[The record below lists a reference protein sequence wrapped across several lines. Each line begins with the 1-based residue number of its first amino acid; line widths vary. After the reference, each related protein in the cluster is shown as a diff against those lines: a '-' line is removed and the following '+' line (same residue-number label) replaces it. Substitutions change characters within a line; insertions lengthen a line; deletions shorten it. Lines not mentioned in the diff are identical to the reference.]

1 MCGKAIIKQFN
12 IVMKRYTKTINS
24 KSEVKTRKEIVIRK
38 DGRVT
43 YNPTEEML
51 LADGWVEYI
60 EPKPTEEEMQK
71 AALLK
76 AKQKKIKEVN
86 SYDKSNEVNQFYIK
100 GIPLWLDRE
109 ERATLQR
116 RFEVEQKNGI
126 TNSTLWKNGVEFPL
140 VIAEAMVMLDAL
152 EMYAIQSFDCT
163 QRHLAAI
170 NNLATIDAIK
180 SYDYAQGYPEKLRF

>member
-1 MCGKAIIKQFN
+1 MKHYTKQIDGKA
-12 IVMKRYTKTINS
+12 V
-24 KSEVKTRKEIVIRK
+24 VKTRKEIVIRK

-43 YNPTEEML
+43 YNPTEDMI

-60 EPKPTEEEMQK
+60 QPTVTAPELTDEQRAK
-71 AALLK
+71 AALVR
-76 AKQKKIKEVN
+76 ARHKKRNEIFE
-86 SYDKSNEVNQFYIK
+86 YDKSEEVELFYIK

-116 RFEVEQKNGI
+116 RFEIEQKNGI
-126 TNSTLWKNGVEFPL
+126 TKSTLWKNGVEFPL

-163 QRHLAAI
+163 QRHIANI
-170 NNLATIDAIK
+170 GNLTTMEELQ
-180 SYDYAQGYPEKLRF
+180 SYDYKAGYPEKLRF